1 MRNTKKGFT
10 LVELLVVIAI
20 LAILAT
26 VSVVG
31 YTNYINNAN
40 NSKAQQELT
49 QLRDYAMA
57 YDLSHDGTGAK
68 DGKVNATEAQQAIDD
83 CDIEGVALV
92 GNNVTYTVNGK
103 VIAYWDI
110 TTGTITLG
118 APAAGGET
126 PVDPD
131 PETPVTPAY
140 VKVTNADD
148 FTTGQYVLVAGNGY
162 APDCLDGTWISAVQP
177 TVEGNNVT
185 DTKDA
190 VWTITVNGSNANLVD
205 KNGVSVAPKSGT
217 DNGIKSGNYD
227 WVWSFNDGTITF
239 SGYDGAMILASNATS
254 GANQYDMRAYKSS
267 TVTGQYSANYY
278 STFTVY
284 KFVTE

>member
-68 DGKVNATEAQQAIDD
+68 DGKVNATEAQKAIDD

-103 VIAYWDI
+103 VIAHWDI
-110 TTGTITLG
+110 TTGTVTLG
-118 APAAGGET
+118 APTAGGE
-126 PVDPD
+126 
-131 PETPVTPAY
+131 EGGEENGENPAITTCHLSSTGLDGNTY
-140 VKVTNADD
+140 YFNGTSSSGKGGITTNASEAAVVYKENVEGGFYLYILDGETKSYINIIDD
-148 FTTGQYVLVAGNGY
+148 SKGVKLLDTAQLLEEKDGAIKPTDSNRALTLYHSSGTPTDIRTYDYTTAYFTNNTAVVLVS
-162 APDCLDGTWISAVQP
+162 I
-177 TVEGNNVT
+177 E
-185 DTKDA
+185 
-190 VWTITVNGSNANLVD
+190 
-205 KNGVSVAPKSGT
+205 
-217 DNGIKSGNYD
+217 
-227 WVWSFNDGTITF
+227 
-239 SGYDGAMILASNATS
+239 
-254 GANQYDMRAYKSS
+254 
-267 TVTGQYSANYY
+267 
-278 STFTVY
+278 
-284 KFVTE
+284 